1 MQDLAIAHRLHCIT
15 DGNCIVPVHGR
26 TMKKQ
31 FVKTALSIICLFVAI
46 TAGSI
51 FYFEGK
57 IMNTGTGTKSGLVLL
72 NEIEQLT
79 TNEEGY
85 NPAHDNM
92 RRLREIL
99 QQKTVEGQIQVLH
112 RSAILYICIA
122 TACLLFVLLYLYHKI
137 VRPFCKLE
145 SYAGQIAK
153 GDLEVSLEYER
164 TNFLGAFTWAFDH
177 MRKEIITA
185 RKNEAQAV
193 SENKTIIA
201 TLSHDI
207 KTPIA
212 SIRAYAEGLEANLDT
227 DYEMRER
234 YLQVIM
240 RKCDEVTKLVN
251 DLVLHSLSEL
261 ERLEIKSRKVSM
273 RKVIEETVQ
282 DLEYPYISV
291 REPLPDAE
299 LYIDEKRMAQVIL
312 NILENARKY
321 APESKVEIWALSDET
336 RYELHIRDNGAGIC
350 PEDMPFVIRK
360 FYRGKNTGSQPGSG
374 LGLYIVSYIMERMG
388 GGMTLSN
395 HTDGLEVILWFPVN
409 LL

>member
-1 MQDLAIAHRLHCIT
+1 
-15 DGNCIVPVHGR
+15 
-26 TMKKQ
+26 MKKQ
-31 FVKTALSIICLFVAI
+31 FLKAAFSIICIFIVI
-46 TAGSI
+46 TVGSM
-51 FYFEGK
+51 FFFEENMMK
-57 IMNTGTGTKSGLVLL
+57 TSTGTESGLVLL

-85 NPAHDNM
+85 NPAHNNM
-92 RRLREIL
+92 GRLREIL
-99 QQKTVEGQIQVLH
+99 QQQTVEGQIQALH
-112 RSAILYICIA
+112 QSTILYICIA
-122 TACLLFVLLYLYHKI
+122 TVCLLFVLLYLYHKM
-137 VRPFCKLE
+137 VRPFCGLE
-145 SYAGQIAK
+145 GYAEQIAK
-153 GDLEVSLEYER
+153 GNLEISLEYER
-164 TNFLGAFTWAFDH
+164 TNFFGAFTWAFDH

-185 RKNEAQAV
+185 RQNEAQAV
-193 SENKTIIA
+193 NENKTIIA

-240 RKCDEVTKLVN
+240 RKCDEVTRLVN

-261 ERLEIKSRKVSM
+261 QRLEIKSQKVSM
-273 RKVIEETVQ
+273 RKVIEETLR
-282 DLEYPYISV
+282 DLEYPFMSMC
-291 REPLPDAE
+291 EPLPDVQ
-299 LYIDEKRMAQVIL
+299 LFIDEKRMAQVIL

-321 APESKVEIWALSDET
+321 APESKIEIWALSEEE
-336 RYELHIRDNGAGIC
+336 RYELHMRDYGAGIC
-350 PEDMPFVIRK
+350 PEDMPFVTQK

-395 HTDGLEVILWFPVN
+395 HTDGLEVILWLPVN
-409 LL
+409 